1 MWFIRTAQ
9 LFKLAS
15 SNNDPYVAEK
25 RYRKKI
31 FYRAM
36 CAVGS
41 KINVSVLGLEVDGSA
56 LCSPHAVL

>member
-1 MWFIRTAQ
+1 MIHM
-9 LFKLAS
+9 LLK
-15 SNNDPYVAEK
+15 NVIEK
-25 RYRKKI
+25 KY

-56 LCSPHAVL
+56 LCSPMQCYKTVTVSFPFVNGVPL